1 MFSPVDIDDVVIGV
15 HTILG
20 RLVPL
25 LPAPLLPLVPTVLP
39 RVSGRQQGLR
49 LKSKHNF
56 FYLSQNQCCESM
68 TVWCGSGSGSADPC
82 L

>member
-15 HTILG
+15 RTILG
-20 RLVPL
+20 RLVP

-39 RVSGRQQGLR
+39 RVRGRQQGLR

-56 FYLSQNQCCESM
+56 FVYLKNQCCGSM
-68 TVWCGSGSGSADPC
+68 TV
-82 L
+82 